1 MTAGADHGDIDAL
14 ASIADGAL
22 RIGERID
29 AADDVGVLRPAARSI
44 TDLVAQF
51 HRAGLKVAPI
61 AAIAQA
67 LNTRLFDR
75 TWRMI
80 APPDLVAGSCLFV
93 MGSEGRGEQILKTD
107 QDNGLV
113 LRDDAFDSGAVER
126 ACKAFSEALGDFG
139 YPPCPGGIMVSNPQW
154 RHSADDFGRT
164 VRRWLAMPDANSLM
178 SLAIF
183 LDARAVCGDGALLE
197 RVRDEIFAMAAGS
210 DAMLGRFAA
219 SVDAF
224 SSESGWWNRWL
235 PLADHH
241 EQVVDLK
248 KLGVFP
254 LVHGVRSMALQQQ
267 LRETSTVERIEAL
280 AASGQLARESASEL
294 TETLHFLMEL
304 KLKVGL
310 SELELGRPVS
320 GVVHPDELGSLD
332 RIVLKHALGVVTQF
346 RVTLRRRF
354 HLDALS

>member
-1 MTAGADHGDIDAL
+1 MAGLDPSGIDAL
-14 ASIADGAL
+14 GNRAL
-22 RIGERID
+22 RIIERID
-29 AADDVGVLRPAARSI
+29 AANDVGALQPAAQAI
-44 TDLVAQF
+44 TSLVEQL
-51 HRAGLKVAPI
+51 HRAGLKVSPI

-67 LNTRLFDR
+67 LNTRLFDK
-75 TWRMI
+75 TWRLI
-80 APPDLVAGSCLFV
+80 APPDLAADSCLFV

-113 LRDDAFDSGAVER
+113 LRDNAFDAGVVER
-126 ACKAFSEALGDFG
+126 ACKAFSDALGDFG

-154 RHSADDFGRT
+154 RHSAEDFGRT

-183 LDARAVCGDGALLE
+183 LDARAVCGDGALLD
-197 RVRDEIFAMAAGS
+197 RVRDEIFEMAAGS

-235 PLADHH
+235 PLADHN
-241 EQVVDLK
+241 EQSVDLK

-267 LRETSTVERIEAL
+267 LRETSTAARIEAL
-280 AASGQLARESASEL
+280 AATGQLPRESASEL
-294 TETLHFLMEL
+294 TETLHFFMEL

-310 SELELGRPVS
+310 SELALGRSVS
-320 GVVHPDELGSLD
+320 GAVHPDELGGFD
-332 RIVLKHALGVVTQF
+332 RIALKHALGIVKQF
-346 RVTLRRRF
+346 KAMLRRRF